1 MLHLSPER
9 LAALADDEPTG
20 AEATHLALC
29 LACASE
35 RSAHRRLLVM
45 AQREGAT
52 PSEPLTSWNVLA
64 SELRTEGLIGE
75 PAPMMSL
82 FTPPGGTAIPA
93 QARRS
98 RARGWMRVAA
108 AFLLTTAGV
117 AAGRYSAGAPVVP
130 TGEPATTASAGTGS
144 SVADPAGTSLVSYSS
159 TTDAVT
165 AFLRAQ
171 REMQDA
177 AAFLAEQEQA
187 GAPNYD
193 SDMYRARLAALDGM
207 VSVSRAALYE
217 APADP
222 VINQY
227 YLATLG
233 AREATMRQI
242 GRALPAG
249 TQLTPY

>member
-9 LAALADDEPTG
+9 LAALADDEPTR
-20 AEATHLALC
+20 AEATHLASC
-29 LACASE
+29 GACTSE
-35 RSAHRRLLVM
+35 RTAHRTLL
-45 AQREGAT
+45 ALARREGASR
-52 PSEPLTSWNVLA
+52 SEPLTSWNVLA
-64 SELRTEGLIGE
+64 AELRSEGLVGE
-75 PAPMMSL
+75 PASRL
-82 FTPPGGTAIPA
+82 SISTPAHGMPVAQRAYSIRGG
-93 QARRS
+93 
-98 RARGWMRVAA
+98 GWLRAA
-108 AFLLTTAGV
+108 AAVLIAGAGV
-117 AAGRYSAGAPVVP
+117 AVGRYSAGESILPSRGAAVASDA
-130 TGEPATTASAGTGS
+130 EAAAT
-144 SVADPAGTSLVSYSS
+144 DPSGVSLVSYSS

-171 REMQDA
+171 QEMQHA

-187 GAPNYD
+187 RTPGYD
-193 SDMYRARLAALDGM
+193 AGMYRARLAALDGM

-242 GRALPAG
+242 GRSLPAG

>member
-9 LAALADDEPTG
+9 LAALADDEPT
-20 AEATHLALC
+20 AVEASHLVAC
-29 LACASE
+29 ARCASE
-35 RSAHRRLLVM
+35 RAAYRRLLVL
-45 AQREGAT
+45 AQREGAAGAE
-52 PSEPLTSWNVLA
+52 SLTSWNVLA
-64 SELRTEGLIGE
+64 AELRSEGLIGE
-75 PAPMMSL
+75 PAAPMSL
-82 FTPPGGTAIPA
+82 STP
-93 QARRS
+93 
-98 RARGWMRVAA
+98 ARGTLAVRRPRSFAA
-108 AFLLTTAGV
+108 AGWRHAAAAVLIAG
-117 AAGRYSAGAPVVP
+117 ASFAIGRYSSGEPGIAGSAAQTAAQPAAMPAGAN
-130 TGEPATTASAGTGS
+130 T
-144 SVADPAGTSLVSYSS
+144 TSLVSYSS

-187 GAPNYD
+187 GAPGFD
-193 SDMYRARLAALDGM
+193 EAMYRARLAALDGM
-207 VSVSRAALYE
+207 VTVSRAALYE

-242 GRALPAG
+242 GRALPVG
-249 TQLTPY
+249 TQVTPY

>member
-20 AEATHLALC
+20 QEATHLAAC
-29 LACASE
+29 VSCASE
-35 RSAHRRLLVM
+35 RSAHRALLAL
-45 AQREGAT
+45 AQHERTRGA
-52 PSEPLTSWNVLA
+52 EPLTSWNVLA
-64 SELRTEGLIGE
+64 AELRTEGLLGE
-75 PAPMMSL
+75 PAPAMSL
-82 FTPPGGTAIPA
+82 FTPAGGSPA
-93 QARRS
+93 VRR
-98 RARGWMRVAA
+98 RGRPVGRGIQRAA
-108 AFLLTTAGV
+108 AVLLIAGAGV
-117 AAGRYSAGAPVVP
+117 AAGRMSAGAPVIP
-130 TGEPATTASAGTGS
+130 GGQPATVTATAPSSENAAG
-144 SVADPAGTSLVSYSS
+144 ASLVSYTS
-159 TTDAVT
+159 TTDAVST
-165 AFLRAQ
+165 FLRAQ
-171 REMQDA
+171 REMQQA

-187 GAPNYD
+187 GAANYD

-242 GRALPAG
+242 GRTLPAG

>member
-20 AEATHLALC
+20 AEASHLASC
-29 LACASE
+29 LRCASE
-35 RSAHRRLLVM
+35 RTAQRTLLVL
-45 AQREGAT
+45 ARREGAIG
-52 PSEPLTSWNVLA
+52 SEPLTSWNVLA
-64 SELRTEGLIGE
+64 AELRTEGLIGE
-75 PAPMMSL
+75 PASPMSL
-82 FTPPGGTAIPA
+82 STPVRGMPA
-93 QARRS
+93 ARR
-98 RARGWMRVAA
+98 RPRFDTGGWRRVAA
-108 AFLLTTAGV
+108 AVLLAGAGV
-117 AAGRYSAGAPVVP
+117 AAGRYSAGAPVLP
-130 TGEPATTASAGTGS
+130 TGELAAVGAAATTD
-144 SVADPAGTSLVSYSS
+144 ADPAGATLVSYSS

-165 AFLRAQ
+165 AFLQAQ
-171 REMQDA
+171 RQMQQA

-193 SDMYRARLAALDGM
+193 ADMYRARLAALDGM

-242 GRALPAG
+242 GRTLPAG
-249 TQLTPY
+249 TQLTSY

>member
-20 AEATHLALC
+20 AEATHLAG
-29 LACASE
+29 CARCAGE
-35 RSAHRRLLVM
+35 RATYRRLLVL
-45 AQREGAT
+45 AQHEGAT
-52 PSEPLTSWNVLA
+52 PAESLTSWNVLA
-64 SELRTEGLIGE
+64 AELRTEGLIGE
-75 PAPMMSL
+75 PASAMSL
-82 FTPPGGTAIPA
+82 STPARGTAA
-93 QARRS
+93 VRRPGPS
-98 RARGWMRVAA
+98 HLAGWRRAA
-108 AFLLTTAGV
+108 AAVLIAGAGV
-117 AAGRYSAGAPVVP
+117 AAGRYSAGAPVIPGTEPVP
-130 TGEPATTASAGTGS
+130 VAEAPEEGATGN
-144 SVADPAGTSLVSYSS
+144 GTSLVSYSS

-187 GAPNYD
+187 GAPAFD
-193 SDMYRARLAALDGM
+193 ADMYRARIAALDGM
-207 VSVSRAALYE
+207 VTVSRAALYE

-249 TQLTPY
+249 TQVTPY

>member
-20 AEATHLALC
+20 AEATHLA
-29 LACASE
+29 ACTRCSGE
-35 RSAHRRLLVM
+35 RAAYRRLLALARHEAV
-45 AQREGAT
+45 AGAE
-52 PSEPLTSWNVLA
+52 SLTSWNVLA
-64 SELRTEGLIGE
+64 AELRTEGLIGE
-75 PAPMMSL
+75 PAAPMSL
-82 FTPPGGTAIPA
+82 STPARGTPA
-93 QARRS
+93 ARRVGPS
-98 RARGWMRVAA
+98 HAGGWRRAA
-108 AFLLTTAGV
+108 AALLIAGAG
-117 AAGRYSAGAPVVP
+117 AAVGRYSAGAPVIP
-130 TGEPATTASAGTGS
+130 RAEPAA
-144 SVADPAGTSLVSYSS
+144 VAVAPAAPVDGNGVSRVSYSS

-177 AAFLAEQEQA
+177 AAFLAEEEQA
-187 GAPNYD
+187 GTRGYD
-193 SDMYRARLAALDGM
+193 PDMYRARLAALDGM
-207 VSVSRAALYE
+207 VTVSRAALYE

-242 GRALPAG
+242 GRALPVG
-249 TQLTPY
+249 TQVTPY